1 MKFKN
6 QIGKYEL
13 GRTLGKGNFAKVKC
27 AIDVETG
34 QSYAV
39 KILDKQKVFKYKIA
53 DHIKREIRTLK
64 LIRHPHVVRLYEVLA
79 NKEKIYIVLE
89 FVAGGE
95 LLNKIS
101 CNGEMEESKAR
112 KYFQQLID
120 AVGYCH
126 SRGVYHRDLKLENI
140 LLDAKGNVKISDF
153 GFSALPQHCREDGL
167 LHTTCGSPNYVA
179 PEVIADRGYHGA
191 TADVWSCGVILF
203 VLLTGWL
210 PFEDRNLAVLYYRI
224 FKGEFRCPDWV
235 SAGAGNLVKRI
246 LDPNPKTRIT
256 IPEIVKDEWFKQGYS
271 LTKLV
276 DEEEDWDNAVATD
289 TENHRLT
296 EETAPILMN
305 AFQLIA
311 MSQSLDLSGLF
322 EEEDVA
328 ERKMRFKFMY
338 SAKDIIPRIEETVRE
353 MGFRVQNR
361 NGKLT
366 LLHIDPMSNGNRH
379 LLVVTE
385 VFEVASCLHIVEFR
399 KSAGDKELYRE
410 LCTKLSRDL
419 RLQMITCGGPPY
431 TTSCAPLNRS

>member
-1 MKFKN
+1 MKKN
-6 QIGKYEL
+6 RIGKYEL
-13 GRTLGKGNFAKVKC
+13 GRTVGEGNFGKVKC

-39 KILDKQKVFKYKIA
+39 KILDKQKVFQYKIV
-53 DHIKREIRTLK
+53 DHIKREISTLK

-89 FVAGGE
+89 FVTGGE
-95 LLNKIS
+95 LLDKIS
-101 CNGEMEESKAR
+101 GDGELEESEAR

-153 GFSALPQHCREDGL
+153 GFSALPQHCRADGL

-179 PEVIADRGYHGA
+179 PEVVADRGYHGA

-224 FKGEFRCPDWV
+224 FKGEFSCPDWV

-256 IPEIVKDEWFKQGYS
+256 IAEIVKDEWFKQGYS
-271 LTKLV
+271 PTKLV
-276 DEEEDWDNAVATD
+276 EEEDWDNVVAT
-289 TENHRLT
+289 TMENHRLT
-296 EETAPILMN
+296 EETHAPILMN

-311 MSQSLDLSGLF
+311 MSQSLDLSGFF

-328 ERKMRFKFMY
+328 ERKMRFTFMY
-338 SAKDIIPRIEETVRE
+338 PAKDIIPRIEETVRG

-379 LLVVTE
+379 LSVVTE
-385 VFEVASCLHIVEFR
+385 VFEVASSLHIVEFR

-419 RLQMITCGGPPY
+419 RLQMITCG
-431 TTSCAPLNRS
+431 